1 MKTLFAALSACLSAG
16 QGAVLCS
23 ITASSGST
31 PRGPGAKMLVP
42 ADGDIIGTIGGGAVE
57 YRAQQLARQLLAE
70 KRSDFAS
77 YRLSAGEVA
86 DIGMICGGDVR
97 VFFQYF
103 DPDRQACMPVLQAVT
118 ELLNGTQAAW
128 LVTAIGPDGSWSM
141 GVFDRHG
148 GLRFLPDIPAEAVE
162 PLLEQR
168 GVLAEGDPALYVEPL
183 NRAGTVYL
191 FGAGHV
197 GRELVHVLSRADF
210 RVVVWDERPHAAKKE
225 LLPDAAEV
233 RCGPYGGA
241 LEELPPLTA
250 DDYVVIMTP
259 GHQADYTVLA
269 QVLSTPVRYIGCIG
283 SRRKVAATRERLLS
297 AGFPA
302 AEIDRVYAPIG
313 LPIGGETP
321 AEVAI
326 SVAAQMIACR
336 SGRLKGEELS
346 CCKSRI

>member
-1 MKTLFAALSACLSAG
+1 MKTLFDALTACLTAG

-42 ADGDIIGTIGGGAVE
+42 ADGESIGTIGGGAVE
-57 YRAQQLARQLLAE
+57 YRALQLARQLLAE

-77 YRLSAGEVA
+77 YRLSAGETA

-97 VFFQYF
+97 VYFQYF
-103 DPDRQACMPVLQAVT
+103 DPDRRSCLPVLQAVM
-118 ELLNGTQAAW
+118 ELLGGAEAAW
-128 LVTAIGPDGSWSM
+128 LVTVIEPEGGWRM
-141 GVFDRHG
+141 GVFDRRR
-148 GLRFLPDIPAEAVE
+148 GLRFLPDIPTEAVE
-162 PLLEQR
+162 PLLGRR
-168 GVLAEGDPALYVEPL
+168 GVLAEGSPALYVEPL

-197 GRELVHVLSRADF
+197 GQALTHILALADF

-225 LLPDAAEV
+225 LLPGAAEV
-233 RCGPYGGA
+233 LCGPYAGA
-241 LEELPPLTA
+241 LEKLPPLTA

-259 GHQADYTVLA
+259 GHQADYNMLA
-269 QVLSTPVRYIGCIG
+269 QVLPTPVRYIGCIG
-283 SRRKVAATRERLLS
+283 SRKKIAATREKLLS
-297 AGFPA
+297 AGFSA

-313 LPIGGETP
+313 LPIGGDTP
-321 AEVAI
+321 AEVAV

-336 SGRLKGEELS
+336 AGCLKGEELS